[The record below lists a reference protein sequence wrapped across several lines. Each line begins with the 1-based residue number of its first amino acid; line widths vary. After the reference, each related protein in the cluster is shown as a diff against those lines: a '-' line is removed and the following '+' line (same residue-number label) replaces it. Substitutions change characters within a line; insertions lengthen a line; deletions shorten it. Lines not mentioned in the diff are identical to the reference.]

1 MHSDLTEVLPGMGFD
16 AKLKGSEDVKNS
28 LFQDEDPLLGEK
40 ATLPTGVFAVHVF
53 GAQNL
58 YLDAN
63 FPPEHFGIYVQI
75 TVGSIT
81 KCSSLQSPVKKG
93 CIVWDDVKNFPA
105 TIYPKATNPFNK
117 VVIAV
122 IGYDKLQPIPKHKLL
137 GKTEF
142 HLHKLAKKQWSMETF
157 ELHNRKK
164 QYAGDIQLEL
174 AFAYGSYGYGL
185 CDQLESH
192 QPPRYYLKQS
202 AFPHLEL
209 SSLSSGS
216 SSGVV
221 FAPKR
226 VSHPNIIPFK
236 EKITN
241 LEPQISPYF
250 TLKMHF
256 TPVDT
261 KSRPHLQPKLTRLS
275 QLYSEYSQFTTRT
288 KRIHYLKRLLQEK
301 DIHGS
306 LPLEQESDS
315 DDSSL
320 QDLGEV
326 TQFGL
331 TNALS
336 QMANLTFMA
345 AAPELIQ
352 EGEKQVARRVSAL
365 SASGSSKG
373 ETDAVFRGLPTNILT
388 AGDPSHLEA
397 SFADVE
403 DDQETGDEAEIVA
416 MTMSRGRRTAVVL
429 PNSRKRSINTAK
441 KRDLS

>member
-1 MHSDLTEVLPGMGFD
+1 M
-16 AKLKGSEDVKNS
+16 
-28 LFQDEDPLLGEK
+28 
-40 ATLPTGVFAVHVF
+40 
-53 GAQNL
+53 
-58 YLDAN
+58 
-63 FPPEHFGIYVQI
+63 I
-75 TVGSIT
+75 
-81 KCSSLQSPVKKG
+81 
-93 CIVWDDVKNFPA
+93 
-105 TIYPKATNPFNK
+105 
-117 VVIAV
+117 
-122 IGYDKLQPIPKHKLL
+122 
-137 GKTEF
+137 
-142 HLHKLAKKQWSMETF
+142 
-157 ELHNRKK
+157 R
-164 QYAGDIQLEL
+164 
-174 AFAYGSYGYGL
+174 
-185 CDQLESH
+185 
-192 QPPRYYLKQS
+192 
-202 AFPHLEL
+202 
-209 SSLSSGS
+209 
-216 SSGVV
+216 VV

-250 TLKMHF
+250 TLKTHF

-261 KSRPHLQPKLTRLS
+261 KSRPHLQLKLTRLS
-275 QLYSEYSQFTTRT
+275 QLYSEYTQFTTRT

-315 DDSSL
+315 DDLSL

-373 ETDAVFRGLPTNILT
+373 ETDVVFPGLPTNILT

-397 SFADVE
+397 SFADDE